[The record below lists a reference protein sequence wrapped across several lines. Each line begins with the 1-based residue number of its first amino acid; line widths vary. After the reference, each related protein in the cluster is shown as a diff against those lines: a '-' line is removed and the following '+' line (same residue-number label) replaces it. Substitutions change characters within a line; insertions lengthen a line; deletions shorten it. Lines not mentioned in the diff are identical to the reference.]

1 MDSTFISST
10 VPFVRVPVLSKHIV
24 STLANDSAQYK
35 SLTNT
40 SFLDSLIALIKNTEL
55 VNKTNPSGIIDI
67 TAAADAT
74 TALAYRGVS
83 SAITLE
89 DDVLLTATAADNHFK
104 DVATAGNIKL
114 LSTKSTETDNKL
126 LWKLS
131 AGITKVRIYMYVEG
145 QDVDCENAASG
156 SNLSFDLQ
164 FTQLAS

>member
-1 MDSTFISST
+1 M
-10 VPFVRVPVLSKHIV
+10 
-24 STLANDSAQYK
+24 
-35 SLTNT
+35 
-40 SFLDSLIALIKNTEL
+40 
-55 VNKTNPSGIIDI
+55 
-67 TAAADAT
+67 
-74 TALAYRGVS
+74 
-83 SAITLE
+83 
-89 DDVLLTATAADNHFK
+89 
-104 DVATAGNIKL
+104 